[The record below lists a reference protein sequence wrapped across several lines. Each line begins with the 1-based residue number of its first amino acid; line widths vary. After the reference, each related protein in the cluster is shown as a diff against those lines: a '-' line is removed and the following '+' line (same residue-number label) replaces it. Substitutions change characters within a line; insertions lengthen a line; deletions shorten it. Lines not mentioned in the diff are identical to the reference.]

1 MVIETSKQEAKCKF
15 VKERICHCNI
25 LVEKIPLEV
34 YRLCVEARKIKAKHI
49 TIHRRTPTPT
59 TPSQESNEEIENL
72 KAKLR
77 ALDRCFMEEKIE
89 LEDFLNERKKIVNKL
104 MEMEIPRPWEE
115 LLKQRIKNL
124 PNQLSSTS

>member
-1 MVIETSKQEAKCKF
+1 
-15 VKERICHCNI
+15 
-25 LVEKIPLEV
+25 
-34 YRLCVEARKIKAKHI
+34 
-49 TIHRRTPTPT
+49 
-59 TPSQESNEEIENL
+59 
-72 KAKLR
+72 
-77 ALDRCFMEEKIE
+77 MEEKIE